1 MFSWHGVLLAE
12 VARIFSTS
20 MQGTMNGGVLSFGQ
34 LGGLALPFLY
44 SAVLGI
50 SGNYQIGL
58 ALLVTSPFRRWDVA
72 KCLASIT
79 NLMKI

>member
-12 VARIFSTS
+12 VARLSPAS
-20 MQGTMNGGVLSFGQ
+20 MQGTMTGGVLSFGQ

-50 SGNYQIGL
+50 SGSYQIGFL
-58 ALLVTSPFRRWDVA
+58 LCSLPALFVSGMLLNASLRSP
-72 KCLASIT
+72 K
-79 NLMKI
+79 